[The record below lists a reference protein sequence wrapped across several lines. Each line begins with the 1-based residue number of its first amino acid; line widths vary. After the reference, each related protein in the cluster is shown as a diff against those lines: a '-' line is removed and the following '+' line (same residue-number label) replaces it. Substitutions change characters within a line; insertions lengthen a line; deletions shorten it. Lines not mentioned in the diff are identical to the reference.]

1 MDSGRRSGR
10 RSLWPRG
17 PSGKRA
23 ELLGSV
29 EQNCASRRPARFS
42 AGSRL
47 AQTVAFLSLR
57 RGGSCERAPLR
68 PRQWDGC
75 GRLESALESC
85 FGGRPYPSSHPAF
98 PGPRGISGSPEG
110 RAALA
115 WTERESSAVW
125 TSLPARGP
133 PGEGVAGRGSR
144 RPLQEGPQAAV
155 PTGRF
160 PLSPRTPRFSAV
172 ASLTGA
178 VTVVKFGA
186 GGRDE
191 ILF

>member
-1 MDSGRRSGR
+1 MGGAVYGHVVHPESEPNCLAPLNRIVPGAAPLRSVPAPGWLR
-10 RSLWPRG
+10 RSLSC
-17 PSGKRA
+17 PSD
-23 ELLGSV
+23 
-29 EQNCASRRPARFS
+29 
-42 AGSRL
+42 AG
-47 AQTVAFLSLR
+47 
-57 RGGSCERAPLR
+57 GCERAPLR

-98 PGPRGISGSPEG
+98 HGPRGISRSPEG

-160 PLSPRTPRFSAV
+160 PLSPRTPRFFAV
-172 ASLTGA
+172 ASLMGA